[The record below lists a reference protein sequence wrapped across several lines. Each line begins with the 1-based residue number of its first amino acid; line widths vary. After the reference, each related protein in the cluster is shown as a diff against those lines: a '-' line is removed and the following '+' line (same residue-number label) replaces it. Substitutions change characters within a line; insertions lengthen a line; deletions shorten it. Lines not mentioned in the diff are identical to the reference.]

1 MLEDYAFR
9 PFRPAIPTRV
19 SQVALKSKP
28 DWFHAVHVEWGT
40 SRNGWAVNNSSPGAA
55 FGPSELYLVPCMGE
69 RIVYADLQHR
79 KPPLQL
85 DSALFG
91 TLLGREF
98 GLQTAIDF

>member
-1 MLEDYAFR
+1 MLEDYALW
-9 PFRPAIPTRV
+9 PFRPAIPTRIF
-19 SQVALKSKP
+19 QVALKSRP
-28 DWFHAVHVEWGT
+28 DSWGT
-40 SRNGWAVNNSSPGAA
+40 SRNGWAVNNSSSGAA
-55 FGPSELYLVPCMGE
+55 FGPSELYLLPCMGE

-98 GLQTAIDF
+98 GLQAAIDF